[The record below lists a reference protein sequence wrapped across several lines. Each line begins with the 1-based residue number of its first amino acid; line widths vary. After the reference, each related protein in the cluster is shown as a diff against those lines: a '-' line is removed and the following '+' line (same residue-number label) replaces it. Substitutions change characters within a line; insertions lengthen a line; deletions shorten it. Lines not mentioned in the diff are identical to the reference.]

1 MSDKVPVT
9 VLTGY
14 LGAGKTTLLN
24 RILSEPHGAADAAVV
39 HLEYF
44 FVGAD
49 DEIVVDAD
57 LAEFVDDDG
66 VLLPVRLRQ
75 NAVEQRGLAG
85 AEIAG
90 EHGDG
95 DLVGH
100 RATPF
105 GPRIYASVA
114 RCYRAG
120 AGRRPQGKAVI
131 AGHSA
136 SKTRVNALLT
146 RQSIHLGKTFWANG
160 ESRCPP

>member
-1 MSDKVPVT
+1 T
-9 VLTGY
+9 
-14 LGAGKTTLLN
+14 
-24 RILSEPHGAADAAVV
+24 
-39 HLEYF
+39 
-44 FVGAD
+44 D

-75 NAVEQRGLAG
+75 DTVEQRGLAG

-105 GPRIYASVA
+105 GPRIYASVGGCHRA
-114 RCYRAG
+114 RAG
-120 AGRRPQGKAVI
+120 WVRRVGKGAEPLFPRKCICVRAFAHAIALAGKIRLCCAMT
-131 AGHSA
+131 A
-136 SKTRVNALLT
+136 
-146 RQSIHLGKTFWANG
+146 WATAKR
-160 ESRCPP
+160 RCPRYDCCRLISSPAATP

>member
-1 MSDKVPVT
+1 DGVELALPAHQPVDDAHE
-9 VLTGY
+9 V
-14 LGAGKTTLLN
+14 AA
-24 RILSEPHGAADAAVV
+24 HGAADAAVV

-57 LAEFVDDDG
+57 LTEFVDDDG

-75 NAVEQRGLAG
+75 DAVEQRSLAG

-114 RCYRAG
+114 GCYRPR
-120 AGRRPQGKAVI
+120 AGRRPPYDCCRLISSPAPPRAA
-131 AGHSA
+131 AGCGGED
-136 SKTRVNALLT
+136 
-146 RQSIHLGKTFWANG
+146 LGEG
-160 ESRCPP
+160 GGGPLRPVPRRHG